1 MYQILPTNQELMSA
15 GIITAGVYF
24 LNPTIT
30 SAVAGIPVLGGF
42 AGPLSIFVI
51 ALGAQKVSQFI
62 HA

>member
-15 GIITAGVYF
+15 GIITAGIYF
-24 LNPTIT
+24 LRGPVQG
-30 SAVAGIPVLGGF
+30 AVAGLPFLGSFAEPVT
-42 AGPLSIFVI
+42 IFVI